1 MKQFRASPKLWPY
14 LLFAL
19 IFLAAAQARAACT
32 NPAGVEPQFVYNTDY
47 HTYQFCNGTT
57 WMAFGGGS
65 ASYTGGTPTIS
76 SCGGAGAAVTGTDVS
91 FKFTVASAGI
101 TTTGANK
108 CVINFGMTWATAP
121 NSCVM
126 YPGNISAGNDA
137 MNWYISGIST
147 TQFSLGL
154 LSGSG
159 GAQGSDVYY
168 VQCQ

>member
-1 MKQFRASPKLWPY
+1 MKRPALTWPC

-19 IFLAAAQARAACT
+19 IFLVAAQARAGCS
-32 NPAGVEPQFVYNTDY
+32 AGGNEGDQTYNKTF
-47 HTYQFCNGTT
+47 HTMQFCDGTN
-57 WMAFGGGS
+57 WYSMKGGGGS